1 MRLTPIICFLL
12 FFMTVAAVQAQDKIV
27 GDYGR
32 PALVSGIAELHI
44 GDQVP
49 DILIDKIIND
59 DKRSI
64 RTADYKDR
72 LLILDFWDTS
82 CSSCI
87 LSMPKLDSLEGIFG
101 DRIKLLS
108 VTWMN
113 EDKITNFFKTNRFLN
128 ERNPPVHRASV
139 VEDRILASY
148 FPHKGVPHVV
158 WIYNGKLVAIT
169 DGTYINGV
177 NVKSIL
183 DNKTINWPLKND
195 SFDKTRPFM
204 LFDAL
209 SLDAT
214 QSPFYSYSVLTGVAV
229 SVPSVVGGINYSRD
243 TIVNKSRIAVFNQSI
258 LEVYKMLLFNTTDKG
273 TGFILTPGRISL
285 EVENPS
291 HYQYLPE
298 YHDQAEWSSKNKICY
313 EFVKHGMVDKTV
325 MSKLAVQDL
334 NNRLAIN
341 GRYERRKVTCL
352 VFVKTDKPIADTLE
366 TKLGGTSIPALV
378 LMHLDMQ
385 QKFPPAINETGFEG
399 GLRMEPYDGTIAG
412 LRKEIQ
418 RHGLDL
424 IEAEREIEVL
434 VISDGQGGVN
444 RK

>member
-1 MRLTPIICFLL
+1 
-12 FFMTVAAVQAQDKIV
+12 
-27 GDYGR
+27 
-32 PALVSGIAELHI
+32 
-44 GDQVP
+44 
-49 DILIDKIIND
+49 
-59 DKRSI
+59 
-64 RTADYKDR
+64 
-72 LLILDFWDTS
+72 
-82 CSSCI
+82 
-87 LSMPKLDSLEGIFG
+87 
-101 DRIKLLS
+101 
-108 VTWMN
+108 
-113 EDKITNFFKTNRFLN
+113 
-128 ERNPPVHRASV
+128 
-139 VEDRILASY
+139 
-148 FPHKGVPHVV
+148 
-158 WIYNGKLVAIT
+158 
-169 DGTYINGV
+169 
-177 NVKSIL
+177 
-183 DNKTINWPLKND
+183 
-195 SFDKTRPFM
+195 M